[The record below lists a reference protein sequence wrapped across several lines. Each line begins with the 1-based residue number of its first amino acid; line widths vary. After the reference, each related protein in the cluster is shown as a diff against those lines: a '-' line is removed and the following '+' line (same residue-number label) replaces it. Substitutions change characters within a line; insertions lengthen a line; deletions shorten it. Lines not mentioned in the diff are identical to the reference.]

1 MYIVVIGGGR
11 VGYYLTRALIEQ
23 KHEIL
28 VIEKNATVCE
38 IINEE
43 LGSICIR
50 GDGCEISTLAE
61 AGTERADMLVAVTG
75 DDEDNLVACQ
85 VAKQKFNVPK
95 IIARIRNPK
104 NEVLF
109 KKLGI
114 DITISSTNLLMEAI
128 EESVPTHPL
137 THLMTV
143 RDRGLEII
151 EVNIPLKA
159 ATIGTPI
166 KEIKLPAEITLILI
180 ISKDR
185 KPQIPMPDS
194 IIEGEQSI
202 IAVTPPESDEALRN
216 ALTGD
221 VSITGKQ

>member
-11 VGYYLTRALIEQ
+11 VGYYLTRALLEQ
-23 KHEIL
+23 GHEVL

-75 DDEDNLVACQ
+75 DDEDNLVSCQ

-95 IIARIRNPK
+95 TISRIRNPK
-104 NEVLF
+104 NETLF

-114 DITISSTNLLMEAI
+114 DITISSTNLLMEA
-128 EESVPTHPL
+128 VPTHPL

-143 RDRGLEII
+143 RDKGLEIVEI
-151 EVNIPLKA
+151 NIPAQA
-159 ATIGTPI
+159 ATVGKLL
-166 KEIKLPAEITLILI
+166 KELELPAETTLILI

-185 KPQIPMPDS
+185 NPQIPLPD
-194 IIEGEQSI
+194 ILIEGEQSI
-202 IAVTPPESDEALRN
+202 IAVTPPESEEALRTV
-216 ALTGD
+216 LTG
-221 VSITGKQ
+221 S

>member
-11 VGYYLTRALIEQ
+11 VGYYLTRALLEQ
-23 KHEIL
+23 GHEVL

-75 DDEDNLVACQ
+75 DDEDNLVSCQ
-85 VAKQKFNVPK
+85 VAKQKFNVPRT
-95 IIARIRNPK
+95 ISRIRNPK

-137 THLMTV
+137 THLMNV
-143 RDRGLEII
+143 GDKGLEI
-151 EVNIPLKA
+151 V
-159 ATIGTPI
+159 
-166 KEIKLPAEITLILI
+166 EIKIPAQAVTVGKLLKELVLPADTTLILVI
-180 ISKDR
+180 NKDR
-185 KPQIPMPDS
+185 KPQIPLPDI

-202 IAVTPPESDEALRN
+202 IAVTPSASEEALRMI
-216 ALTGD
+216 LRG
-221 VSITGKQ
+221 S